1 MSSSEA
7 SIRSTS
13 SFKSAIRIAPGR
25 PPCGGGTAGAASR
38 TSICTAGVGFFGGG
52 LLGGRLVADT
62 VTNVGSPP
70 SPESVVG
77 GLLGD
82 KGLAGVVVPVEM
94 AFSAGPSTIVDELEV
109 GDMSA
114 SRVGDARFGGGG
126 GGGRLEVDEETRV
139 GTSLEAGVVRGLVE
153 GGGTTPWVGA
163 ALDTLLVAM
172 SLSVRCVT
180 LLCGD
185 VSSERDERQLAST
198 RGVGCVW
205 LVGGGDD
212 G

>member
-62 VTNVGSPP
+62 VTNVG
-70 SPESVVG
+70 
-77 GLLGD
+77 
-82 KGLAGVVVPVEM
+82 LAGVVVPVGM
-94 AFSAGPSTIVDELEV
+94 AFSAGPSTVVDELEV

-114 SRVGDARFGGGG
+114 SRAGDARFGGGG